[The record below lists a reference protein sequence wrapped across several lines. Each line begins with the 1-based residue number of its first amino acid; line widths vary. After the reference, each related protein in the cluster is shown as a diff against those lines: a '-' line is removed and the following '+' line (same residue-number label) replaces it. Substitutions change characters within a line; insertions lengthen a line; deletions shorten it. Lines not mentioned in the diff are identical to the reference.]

1 MHVKGRNIMYRFTED
16 CLIGITQI
24 DEEHRHLFELINEVM
39 ELLQNE
45 VVTDK
50 YHQIEAL
57 LEQLKDYADTHF
69 EHEEA
74 YMQSIQDPELL
85 SQKKQHADFR
95 EKIDRLDLSSKDTG
109 EEQQE
114 TLEELMRYL
123 TRWLYHHILSSDMM
137 IGKMKVLKE
146 EENPCEFTEKY
157 FTGVEM
163 IDREHKR
170 LFEIIA
176 EANEL
181 IKTEL
186 LHDKYD
192 EIVSILNELRDYT
205 KEHFKDEEEYMEQID
220 YSRIDAQKRAHEAFV
235 EKLTEINLEEVDDN
249 QQQYLEELMDFLLGW
264 LINHILKADKLI
276 GEESREKC

>member
-1 MHVKGRNIMYRFTED
+1 MYHFTED

-24 DEEHRHLFELINEVM
+24 DDEHRHLFELINEVM
-39 ELLQNE
+39 ELLHNE
-45 VVTDK
+45 IVMDK

-57 LEQLKDYADTHF
+57 LEDLKDYADTHF

-74 YMQSIQDPELL
+74 YMQSIQDPELPR
-85 SQKKQHADFR
+85 QKKQHEEFR
-95 EKIDRLDLSSKDTG
+95 EKIDMLDLSSKDTG

-137 IGKMKVLKE
+137 IGKMKPLKE

-176 EANEL
+176 DANDL

-192 EIVSILNELRDYT
+192 EIVAILNELRDYT
-205 KEHFKDEEEYMEQID
+205 KEHFKDEEEYMEQIQ

-235 EKLTEINLEEVDDN
+235 EKLTEINLEEVDEN
-249 QQQYLEELMDFLLGW
+249 QQQYLEDLMDFLLGW
-264 LINHILKADKLI
+264 LINHILREDKLI
-276 GEESREKC
+276 GEESRTKC

>member
-1 MHVKGRNIMYRFTED
+1 MYHFTED
-16 CLIGITQI
+16 CLIGIAQI
-24 DEEHRHLFELINEVM
+24 DEEHRHLFEIINGVM
-39 ELLQNE
+39 ELIHND
-45 VVTDK
+45 VVMDK

-57 LEQLKDYADTHF
+57 LEDLREYADTHF

-74 YMQSIQDPELL
+74 YMESIQDPELPT
-85 SQKKQHADFR
+85 QKKQHAQFR
-95 EKIDRLDLSSKDTG
+95 EKIDMLDLAGKDTP

-137 IGKMKVLKE
+137 IGKMNPLKE
-146 EENPCEFTEKY
+146 EENPAEFTDKY
-157 FTGVEM
+157 LTGVEM
-163 IDREHKR
+163 IDREHKK

-176 EANEL
+176 RANEL
-181 IKTEL
+181 IKAEL

-192 EIVSILNELRDYT
+192 EIVSILDELRDYT
-205 KEHFKDEEEYMEQID
+205 KEHFSDEEEYMEQIN
-220 YSRIDAQKRAHEAFV
+220 YSRIDAQKRAHESFI
-235 EKLTEINLEEVDDN
+235 ERLTEINLEEVDDN